1 MPRRT
6 RCGVCRLTLLPEA
19 SGFGTMGQ
27 ISKDLMSIADV
38 WLFLQQGIV
47 SGMVTGSIY
56 SLLAIA
62 VVIIFKT
69 TDVPNFAQGEIFMA
83 GGYIGIYL
91 LLILAWPVLFA
102 IPVILALTSI
112 LAAVFQRVVLRQ
124 VQKARG
130 VSVNLVIATLGLA
143 YFLKGAVRHTG
154 LGDSPRS
161 LPALFSNDSVN
172 IGQASITHLD
182 VAIFVLSV
190 ITMLLLF
197 LMFNYTRI
205 GRGMRAVGMNPTGA
219 QLVGVSLGKMHM
231 TIWALSGLISALA
244 ALLITPKLLITPDIG
259 HIAIL
264 AYAAAIIGGFTSLPG
279 AVLGGFVIG
288 IVENLVGLFVSS
300 SAIVVAP
307 FLAILLVLAFRP
319 QGLLGGQLQVK
330 KV

>member
-279 AVLGGFVIG
+279 AVLGGFG
-288 IVENLVGLFVSS
+288 T
-300 SAIVVAP
+300 
-307 FLAILLVLAFRP
+307 
-319 QGLLGGQLQVK
+319 
-330 KV
+330 